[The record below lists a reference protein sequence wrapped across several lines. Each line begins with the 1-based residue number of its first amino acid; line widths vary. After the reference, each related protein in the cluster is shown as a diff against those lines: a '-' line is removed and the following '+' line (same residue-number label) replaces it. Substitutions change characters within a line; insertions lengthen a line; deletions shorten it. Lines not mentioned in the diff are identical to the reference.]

1 MKTITLNVAGMSCE
15 GCANSIRS
23 ALSQLEGVKVADIS
37 LTEKAAVL
45 EVEDTVEA
53 SDRVS
58 AVEAGGYEATVV
70 A

>member
-1 MKTITLNVAGMSCE
+1 MKIITLNVAGMSCE

-37 LTEKAAVL
+37 LTEKAAV
-45 EVEDTVEA
+45 
-53 SDRVS
+53 DRVS